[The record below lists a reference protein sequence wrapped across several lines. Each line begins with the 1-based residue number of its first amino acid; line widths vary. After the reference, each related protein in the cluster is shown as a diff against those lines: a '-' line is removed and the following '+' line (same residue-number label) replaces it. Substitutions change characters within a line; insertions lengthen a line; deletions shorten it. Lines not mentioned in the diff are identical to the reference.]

1 MKKVSILVPIYG
13 VEKYIEQCVR
23 SLFEQTYANIE
34 YIFVNDC
41 TQDHSVEILE
51 NVMPE
56 YPDRAKQVH
65 VISHSKNQ
73 GVGAARQTALLAAT
87 GDYIMFADS
96 DDFLPAQAVELLI
109 KKAEENDADLIDG
122 AYAEWNNE
130 KALQPQPPIDINKKK
145 YLQLL
150 ICQNIITNRLW
161 GRLYKRSIV
170 MEHQVFFQEGINYA
184 EDLFWNTQFLFYA
197 NRTCI
202 NEVVYYYRTDNVSSY
217 THNISEKN
225 LLSYFKSSQLMA
237 QFFLTHDTDN
247 IYRKAIDIAI
257 ANVYR
262 EAAQAHIDLQR
273 IDQLLAFKPKSK
285 VIQFVISLIKK
296 GCPVKW
302 TNLIYLAYRKIYTR

>member
-1 MKKVSILVPIYG
+1 MKVSILVPIYG
-13 VEKYIEQCVR
+13 VEKYIEQCAR

-41 TQDHSVEILE
+41 TKDHSVEILKT
-51 NVMPE
+51 VMTE
-56 YPDRAKQVH
+56 YPDRAKQVYIINH
-65 VISHSKNQ
+65 TENL
-73 GVGAARQTALLAAT
+73 GVGASRQTALLTAT

-96 DDFLPAQAVELLI
+96 DDFLPTQAVELLI
-109 KKAEENDADLIDG
+109 KKAEEDDADIIDG
-122 AYAEWNNE
+122 GYTEWNNG
-130 KALQPQPPIDINKKK
+130 KTLQPQNPINIDKRK

-161 GRLYKRSIV
+161 GRLYKHSIIKK
-170 MEHQVFFQEGINYA
+170 HQVYFQKGINYA
-184 EDLFWNTQFLFYA
+184 EDLFWNTQFMFYA

-202 NEVVYYYRTDNVSSY
+202 NEVVYYYRTDNINSY

-237 QFFLTHDTDN
+237 HFFLTHDTDN

-262 EAAQAHIDLQR
+262 EASQAHFDLHR
-273 IDQLLAFKPKSK
+273 IDQLFGFKPKSK
-285 VIQFVISLIKK
+285 IIQLVINLIKQ
-296 GCPVKW
+296 GCPIKW
-302 TNLIYLAYRKIYTR
+302 TNVIYLTYRKIYTK